1 MLAIEYDVTP
11 EGEIELV
18 ALVNAVEEDGADPDG
33 EAWLTWRRSPEDGGL
48 GCAPIPPDDLARM
61 EGTEDPEALRAIV
74 ESVILADRRTKEE
87 VAS

>member
-1 MLAIEYDVTP
+1 LLAIEYDVTP
-11 EGEIELV
+11 EGVIELV

-33 EAWLTWRRSPEDGGL
+33 EAWLTWRRSHEDGGL

-74 ESVILADRRTKEE
+74 ESVILADRQTKEE